1 MRPSMPTRRAE
12 TATAVGR
19 DESPSDVQIMR
30 AFIAVAVG
38 ILLTIWVLR
47 PLCSTPN
54 VRTALPE
61 QRALSGIQSLV
72 I

>member
-1 MRPSMPTRRAE
+1 MPNRRAE
-12 TATAVGR
+12 TCAAVGR
-19 DESPSDVQIMR
+19 DESPADVQLTR

-38 ILLTIWVLR
+38 LLLALWVLR
-47 PLCSTPN
+47 PLCANPN

-61 QRALSGIQSLV
+61 LRAIAGVPTLV

>member
-12 TATAVGR
+12 LATAVGR

-38 ILLTIWVLR
+38 ILLAIWVLR

>member
-1 MRPSMPTRRAE
+1 M
-12 TATAVGR
+12 GR

-61 QRALSGIQSLV
+61 QRALSGIQTLV

>member
-1 MRPSMPTRRAE
+1 MPTRRAE

-19 DESPSDVQIMR
+19 DETPSDVQIMR

-61 QRALSGIQSLV
+61 QRALSGIETLV

>member
-1 MRPSMPTRRAE
+1 MPTRRAE

-19 DESPSDVQIMR
+19 DETPSDVQIMR
-30 AFIAVAVG
+30 AFIAVALG

-61 QRALSGIQSLV
+61 QRALSGIETLV

>member
-1 MRPSMPTRRAE
+1 MRPAKPTRRAE

-19 DESPSDVQIMR
+19 DESPSEVQIMR

-61 QRALSGIQSLV
+61 QRALSGIQTLV

>member
-1 MRPSMPTRRAE
+1 MPTRRAE

-19 DESPSDVQIMR
+19 DESPSDVQIVR

-61 QRALSGIQSLV
+61 QRALSGIQTLV

>member
-47 PLCSTPN
+47 PFCSTPN

-61 QRALSGIQSLV
+61 QRALSGIQTLV

>member
-1 MRPSMPTRRAE
+1 MRPAMPTRRAE

-19 DESPSDVQIMR
+19 DESPSEVQIMR

-38 ILLTIWVLR
+38 ILLTMWVLR

-61 QRALSGIQSLV
+61 QRALSGIQTLV

>member
-1 MRPSMPTRRAE
+1 MSPTMPTRRVEAR
-12 TATAVGR
+12 TAMGR
-19 DESPSDVQIMR
+19 EASPSETQLTR

-38 ILLTIWVLR
+38 LVFAFWLLR
-47 PLCSTPN
+47 PLCTDPN

-61 QRALSGIQSLV
+61 QRALAGIRSLV

>member
-1 MRPSMPTRRAE
+1 MPTRRAE

-61 QRALSGIQSLV
+61 QRALSGIRTLV

>member
-1 MRPSMPTRRAE
+1 MPNRRAE

-19 DESPSDVQIMR
+19 DESPADVQLMR
-30 AFIAVAVG
+30 AFIAVAMG
-38 ILLTIWVLR
+38 ILLTIWVLS

-61 QRALSGIQSLV
+61 QRALSGIQTLV

>member
-1 MRPSMPTRRAE
+1 MRPTMPTRRAE

-19 DESPSDVQIMR
+19 DESSSDVQIVR
-30 AFIAVAVG
+30 AIIAVAVG

-61 QRALSGIQSLV
+61 QRALSGIQTLV

>member
-1 MRPSMPTRRAE
+1 MRPAMPTRRAE

-19 DESPSDVQIMR
+19 DESPSEVQIMR

-54 VRTALPE
+54 VRTAHPE
-61 QRALSGIQSLV
+61 QRALSGIQTRV

>member
-1 MRPSMPTRRAE
+1 MPTRRVE

-61 QRALSGIQSLV
+61 QRALSGIQTLV

>member
-1 MRPSMPTRRAE
+1 MRLPMPNRRAE

-19 DESPSDVQIMR
+19 DEAPSDVQMTR

-38 ILLTIWVLR
+38 VLLAFWMLR
-47 PLCSTPN
+47 PLCTDPN

-61 QRALSGIQSLV
+61 QRALSGIRTLV

>member
-1 MRPSMPTRRAE
+1 MPTRRAE

-19 DESPSDVQIMR
+19 DESPSDVQIVR

-61 QRALSGIQSLV
+61 QRALSGIETLV

>member
-1 MRPSMPTRRAE
+1 MPTRKAE

-61 QRALSGIQSLV
+61 QRALSGIQTLV

>member
-19 DESPSDVQIMR
+19 DESPSDVQIVR

-61 QRALSGIQSLV
+61 QRALSGIQTLV

>member
-1 MRPSMPTRRAE
+1 MRPTMPTRRAE

-61 QRALSGIQSLV
+61 QRALSGIQTLV

>member
-1 MRPSMPTRRAE
+1 MPTSRAE

-61 QRALSGIQSLV
+61 QRALSGIQTLV

>member
-1 MRPSMPTRRAE
+1 MRWPMSNRRAE

-19 DESPSDVQIMR
+19 DESPADVQIMR
-30 AFIAVAVG
+30 AFIAVAAG
-38 ILLTIWVLR
+38 LLLGFWVLR
-47 PLCSTPN
+47 PLCVDPN

-61 QRALSGIQSLV
+61 QRALAGIRTLV